1 MNKLYFAATAA
12 IALVTAAAGSTA
24 EANGFLMGSYFK
36 NRKRSKASPLNADAE
51 AGIDAAL
58 AEEKVWNPD
67 QPQSGIYNLVAHH
80 PCVVVAGL
88 LSRKDR

>member
-1 MNKLYFAATAA
+1 MNKFYFAATAA

-24 EANGFLMGSYFK
+24 EANGFLLGRYFK
-36 NRKRSKASPLNADAE
+36 NRKRSRISQVNAD

-58 AEEKVWNPD
+58 AEEKAWNPE

-88 LSRKDR
+88 LTRRDR